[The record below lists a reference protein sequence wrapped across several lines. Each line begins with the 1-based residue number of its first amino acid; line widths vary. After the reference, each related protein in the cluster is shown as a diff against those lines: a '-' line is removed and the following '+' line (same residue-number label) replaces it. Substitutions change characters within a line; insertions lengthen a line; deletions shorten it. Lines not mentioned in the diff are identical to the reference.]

1 MLTISEL
8 EKKLKEFLKAE
19 SVTVL
24 SVNGKPYSRFKMGYA
39 VAIVK
44 HNKTG
49 EYVPMIVRMNVYS
62 GSVTSVMLLERDI
75 LPDILETLLNTEK
88 EIEQLEKRRLEQ
100 TRREMQQKFLEKL
113 PEETR
118 RVLEGVGQ

>member
-1 MLTISEL
+1 MLTIAKL

-19 SVTVL
+19 HVTVL
-24 SVNGKPYSRFKMGYA
+24 SVNGKPYNRFKMGYA
-39 VAIVK
+39 IAIVR

-88 EIEQLEKRRLEQ
+88 EIEKLEKKRLEEV
-100 TRREMQQKFLEKL
+100 RRERQQKFLEKL

-118 RVLEGVGQ
+118 KVLENARQ

>member
-19 SVTVL
+19 HVTVL
-24 SVNGKPYSRFKMGYA
+24 SVNGKPYNRFKMGYA

-49 EYVPMIVRMNVYS
+49 EYVPMVVRMNVYS

-75 LPDILETLLNTEK
+75 LPDILETLLNMEK
-88 EIEQLEKRRLEQ
+88 EIEKLEKKRQEEV
-100 TRREMQQKFLEKL
+100 RRERQQKFLEKL

-118 RVLEGVGQ
+118 RVLKGVGQ

>member
-1 MLTISEL
+1 LTISEL

-49 EYVPMIVRMNVYS
+49 EYVPMLLRMNVYS

-75 LPDILETLLNTEK
+75 LPDILETLLNAEK
-88 EIEQLEKRRLEQ
+88 EIEKLEKKRQEQ
-100 TRREMQQKFLEKL
+100 IRREMQQKFLEKL

>member
-19 SVTVL
+19 HVTVL

-39 VAIVK
+39 VTIVK

-49 EYVPMIVRMNVYS
+49 EYVPMLLRMNVYS

-75 LPDILETLLNTEK
+75 LHNLRHG
-88 EIEQLEKRRLEQ
+88 RRGPGIGVRGA
-100 TRREMQQKFLEKL
+100 TPAIRA
-113 PEETR
+113 
-118 RVLEGVGQ
+118 VLQVQDNPPVADRHLGAKAGHGLG

>member
-49 EYVPMIVRMNVYS
+49 EYVPMLLRMNVHS

-75 LPDILETLLNTEK
+75 LPDILEALLNTEK
-88 EIEQLEKRRLEQ
+88 EIEKLEKKRQEQ
-100 TRREMQQKFLEKL
+100 IRREIQQKFLEKL